1 MSWRRAFQVGGLMA
15 AILSL
20 ASYYIVEAKPEKHS
34 LATPNWYTPSGDVPT
49 FNMIIAGRD
58 ISYCTPGFGPSGLEA
73 IPCEGA
79 ERYNGRT
86 DSMLLVRVQPGRMDV
101 ISIPRDTLVND
112 KFGYHKM
119 NASFSHGGDAA
130 MLEAG
135 FTSLKDPGSEESYLQ
150 GGVAQLKASAESL
163 LGVGIDYYVLFNVEL
178 VQKVIDALGG
188 VDVNL
193 PEAMN
198 YTDRAANLYIDIP
211 AGNSHLNG
219 KKTVEYLRF
228 RKGVGNDYAR
238 MDRQKAVI
246 GQLLSKIKSPAAF
259 GLLPTLISGLQNDVV
274 TNVTPDLVQKML
286 ASARGLTPH
295 FDTLPTTENNVLGQQ
310 IIAGSYLVPND
321 AEIKA
326 KLETVFTQAPT
337 SSDLVLPTSAP
348 TVVNQSGIAGLGE
361 AMANYLE
368 RKGWLS
374 ANVITLEPASTP
386 TQIMRRS
393 WGDANSAEFYAKVLG
408 VSVSTPYRYPEG
420 ANNIV
425 VFLGKD
431 AGSKYAA
438 LALEAKILA
447 PKP

>member
-20 ASYYIVEAKPEKHS
+20 ASYYIVEAKPEKRS

-58 ISYCTPGFGPSGLEA
+58 IAYCKPGFGPIGLAAE
-73 IPCEGA
+73 PCKGA

-86 DSMLLVRVQPGRMDV
+86 DTMMFVRVQPGRMDV
-101 ISIPRDTLVND
+101 MSIPRDTLVKD
-112 KFGYHKM
+112 KFGYHKI
-119 NASFSHGGDAA
+119 NASFFDGGQAA

-135 FTSLKDPGSEESYLQ
+135 FTALKDPGAEEPYLQ

-163 LGVGIDYYVLFNVEL
+163 LGVGIDYYVVFNVEL
-178 VQKVIDALGG
+178 VEKVIDALGG
-188 VDVNL
+188 VNVNL
-193 PEAMN
+193 PEAMK
-198 YTDRAANLYIDIP
+198 YTDRAANLYIDLP
-211 AGNSHLNG
+211 AGNSHLDG
-219 KKTVEYLRF
+219 KKAVGYLRF
-228 RKGVGNDYAR
+228 RHGTGSDYAR
-238 MDRQKAVI
+238 MDRGKDVI
-246 GQLLSKIKSPAAF
+246 GQLLAKVKSPAAF

-295 FDTLPTTENNVLGQQ
+295 FDTLPTTENNIVGQQ
-310 IIAGSYLVPND
+310 IIAGSYLIPND

-326 KLETVFTQAPT
+326 KLETVLTQAPT
-337 SSDLVLPTSAP
+337 SSDLVLPTSPP
-348 TVVNQSGIAGLGE
+348 TVVNQSGIPGLGE
-361 AMANYLE
+361 AMADYLQ

-374 ANVITLEPASTP
+374 ANVITLEPSSTP

-393 WGDANSAEFYAKVLG
+393 WGDALSAEFYARVLG
-408 VSVSTPYRYPEG
+408 VSVSTPYRYPDG
-420 ANNIV
+420 AKNIV
-425 VFLGKD
+425 IFLGKD

-438 LALEAKILA
+438 LALEAKNLV

>member
-1 MSWRRAFQVGGLMA
+1 M
-15 AILSL
+15 
-20 ASYYIVEAKPEKHS
+20 
-34 LATPNWYTPSGDVPT
+34 
-49 FNMIIAGRD
+49 
-58 ISYCTPGFGPSGLEA
+58 
-73 IPCEGA
+73 
-79 ERYNGRT
+79 
-86 DSMLLVRVQPGRMDV
+86 
-101 ISIPRDTLVND
+101 
-112 KFGYHKM
+112 
-119 NASFSHGGDAA
+119 
-130 MLEAG
+130 
-135 FTSLKDPGSEESYLQ
+135 
-150 GGVAQLKASAESL
+150 AQLKASAESL
-163 LGVGIDYYVLFNVEL
+163 LGVGIDYYVVFNVEL

-198 YTDRAANLYIDIP
+198 YTDRAANLYIDLP

-246 GQLLSKIKSPAAF
+246 GQLLAKIKSPAAF
-259 GLLPTLISGLQNDVV
+259 GLLPTLISGLQNDVI

-295 FDTLPTTENNVLGQQ
+295 FDTLPTTENNIVGQQ
-310 IIAGSYLVPND
+310 FIGGSYLIPND
-321 AEIKA
+321 EEIKA
-326 KLETVFTQAPT
+326 KLEPILSQTQT
-337 SSDLVLPTSAP
+337 SSELVLPTSEP
-348 TVVNQSGIAGLGE
+348 TVVNQSGIPMLGE
-361 AMANYLE
+361 AMADYLQ
-368 RKGWLS
+368 RHGWLT

-386 TQIMRRS
+386 TQIMRRP
-393 WGDANSAEFYAKVLG
+393 WGDAPSAEFYAKVLN
-408 VSVSTPYRYPEG
+408 VSLSTPYRYPDG

-438 LALEAKILA
+438 LALEARNLI

>member
-20 ASYYIVEAKPEKHS
+20 ASYYIVEAKPEKRS
-34 LATPNWYTPSGDVPT
+34 IATPNWYTPSGDVPT

-58 ISYCTPGFGPSGLEA
+58 IAYCKPGFGPIGLAAE
-73 IPCEGA
+73 PCKGA

-86 DSMLLVRVQPGRMDV
+86 DTMMFVRVQPGRLDV
-101 ISIPRDTLVND
+101 MSIPRDTLVND
-112 KFGYHKM
+112 KYGYHKI
-119 NASFSHGGDAA
+119 NASFFDGGQAA

-135 FTSLKDPGSEESYLQ
+135 FTALKDPGAEEPYLQ

-163 LGVGIDYYVLFNVEL
+163 LGVGIDYYVVFNVEL
-178 VQKVIDALGG
+178 VEKVIDALGG
-188 VDVNL
+188 VNVNL
-193 PEAMN
+193 PEAMK
-198 YTDRAANLYIDIP
+198 YTDRAANLYIDLP
-211 AGNSHLNG
+211 AGNSHLDG
-219 KKTVEYLRF
+219 KKAVGYLRF
-228 RKGVGNDYAR
+228 RHGTGSDYAR
-238 MDRQKAVI
+238 MDRGKDVI
-246 GQLLSKIKSPAAF
+246 GQLLAKVKSPAAF
-259 GLLPTLISGLQNDVV
+259 GLLPTLISGLQNDVI

-295 FDTLPTTENNVLGQQ
+295 FDTLPTTENNVAGQQ
-310 IIAGSYLVPND
+310 IIAGSYLIPND
-321 AEIKA
+321 ADIKA
-326 KLETVFTQAPT
+326 KLETVLTQAPT

-348 TVVNQSGIAGLGE
+348 TVVNQSGIPGLGE
-361 AMANYLE
+361 AMADYLK
-368 RKGWLS
+368 RHGWLS

-393 WGDANSAEFYAKVLG
+393 WGDASSAEFYAKVLG

-438 LALEAKILA
+438 LALEAKNLV

>member
-20 ASYYIVEAKPEKHS
+20 ASYYIVEAKPEKRS
-34 LATPNWYTPSGDVPT
+34 VATPNWYTPSGDVPT

-58 ISYCTPGFGPSGLEA
+58 IAYCKPGFGPIGLAAE
-73 IPCEGA
+73 PCKGA

-86 DSMLLVRVQPGRMDV
+86 DTIMFVRVQPGRLDV
-101 ISIPRDTLVND
+101 MSIPRDTLVND
-112 KFGYHKM
+112 KYGYHKI
-119 NASFSHGGDAA
+119 NASFFNGGQAA

-135 FTSLKDPGSEESYLQ
+135 FTALKDPGAEEPYLQ

-163 LGVGIDYYVLFNVEL
+163 LGVGIDYYVVFNVEL
-178 VQKVIDALGG
+178 VEKVIDALGG
-188 VDVNL
+188 VNVNL
-193 PEAMN
+193 PEAMK
-198 YTDRAANLYIDIP
+198 YTDRAANLYIDLP
-211 AGNSHLNG
+211 AGNSHLDG
-219 KKTVEYLRF
+219 KKAVGYLRF
-228 RKGVGNDYAR
+228 RHGTGNDYAR
-238 MDRQKAVI
+238 MDRGKDVI
-246 GQLLSKIKSPAAF
+246 GQLLAKVKSPAAF

-295 FDTLPTTENNVLGQQ
+295 FDTLPTTENNVVGQQ
-310 IIAGSYLVPND
+310 IIAGSYLIPND
-321 AEIKA
+321 AQIKA
-326 KLETVFTQAPT
+326 KLETVLTQAPT

-348 TVVNQSGIAGLGE
+348 TVVNQSGVPGLGE
-361 AMANYLE
+361 AMADYLQ
-368 RKGWLS
+368 RHGWLS
-374 ANVITLEPASTP
+374 ANVITLEPSSTP

-393 WGDANSAEFYAKVLG
+393 WGDAPSAEFYAKVLG
-408 VSVSTPYRYPEG
+408 VSVSTPYRYPDG

-438 LALEAKILA
+438 LALEANLI